1 MRLSQNYSTTEM
13 PELRK
18 TSAQSNV
25 FIINDIL
32 FSVFLI
38 LFSVASVVIFL
49 NS

>member
-1 MRLSQNYSTTEM
+1 M